1 MTVPSWTQ
9 TVDQLF
15 TSTWMKRQGAAVPQS
30 YLKTPL
36 IYWLRNRDHVVNQAG
51 FTRIEIPLEYGS
63 NETFTWFSK
72 GDTISMQ
79 DDELVTMCYEEW
91 RYAGINIMRWF
102 EEEQKN
108 RGRAR
113 LLNLLNTKLNAAERA
128 VYENLETVCFAD
140 GTGAKEPNGLK
151 NLVAIAPT
159 SGTVHGINRATYT
172 WFQNQTKSASGVAGI
187 YLIDDLRNSFN
198 NVLKY
203 SGVQNKDIF
212 MWTDQ
217 TSYELY
223 EAEGYDLRMETNNE
237 LFDAGFD
244 NLTYRKRPIL
254 WSPSCPT
261 GYWYILNTA
270 YLYLVVDESYWMSM
284 TDWKSIP
291 NQAYD
296 RVAQIVCTYNFIC
309 SRPISQLVMYG
320 ISAT

>member
-1 MTVPSWTQ
+1 MTIPSWTQ

-15 TSTWMKRQGAAVPQS
+15 TSTWSKRQSTAVPQS

-36 IYWLRNRDHVVNQAG
+36 IFWLKNRGHVKNQAG
-51 FTRIEIPLEYGS
+51 YTRIEIPLEYGT
-63 NETFTWFSK
+63 NETFQWFSK
-72 GDTISMQ
+72 GDTANM
-79 DDELVTMCYEEW
+79 DEGELVTMCYEDW
-91 RYAGINIMRWF
+91 KYAMINVMRWF

-108 RGRAR
+108 RGAAR
-113 LLNLLNTKLNAAERA
+113 LINLLDTKLGAAERS
-128 VYENLETVCFAD
+128 VYENLETVCFSD
-140 GTGAKEPNGLK
+140 GTGAKEPNGLA
-151 NLVAIAPT
+151 NLVSITPT
-159 SGTVHGINRATYT
+159 VGTVHGLNRATYT
-172 WFQNQTKSASGVAGI
+172 WFQNQVKAASGVAGI
-187 YLIDDLRNSFN
+187 ALVDDLRTCFN

-203 SGVQNKDIF
+203 SGTQNKDIF

-217 TSYELY
+217 ASYELY
-223 EAEGYDLRMETNNE
+223 ESEGYELRMETNAE

-254 WSPSCPT
+254 WAPACPV

-270 YLYLVVDESYWMSM
+270 YLYMVVDETYWMSM

-296 RVAQIVCTYNFIC
+296 RVAQIVCTMNMIC
-309 SRPISQLVMYG
+309 SRPISQLIMYG